1 MNGFLD
7 SAPADLNLHSTLPG
21 NRVAAP
27 DLASFARAL
36 RQRGL
41 LVRTETLPSI
51 SEGWADAPDLW
62 IVGNAVYE
70 AHMRRVAM
78 EQVLETL
85 RRDGRS
91 EA

>member
-1 MNGFLD
+1 MNGFHDTSTAELKR
-7 SAPADLNLHSTLPG
+7 HGTLPG

-41 LVRTETLPSI
+41 LARTEALPSI
-51 SEGWADAPDLW
+51 SEGWSDTPELW
-62 IVGNAVYE
+62 MATISVYE

-78 EQVLETL
+78 EQVMELL

-91 EA
+91 VE